1 MRDRDFLF
9 GFVSL
14 FPRSLVSWWG
24 RDFCSFGFSMSGIL
38 LTGTRVFWPS
48 RWRRR
53 HLVRCS
59 RHPLIRND
67 TLMINRYQSISI
79 QTYTRSM
86 TAEVQDEPPAPNS
99 AEFSRFDL
107 TWRKRKCKRK
117 PRIRG
122 SRRIEDTGNHIDSD
136 LQY

>member
-86 TAEVQDEPPAPNS
+86 TAEVQDEPLRRTPQSSPDSTSLGANVNVNVNLVS
-99 AEFSRFDL
+99 EDL
-107 TWRKRKCKRK
+107 EELKTRE
-117 PRIRG
+117 I
-122 SRRIEDTGNHIDSD
+122 T
-136 LQY
+136 